1 MKAPTNIIIATT
13 MAGEAVSTLYDLRW
27 MIVFIFVLIASDF
40 WFGVSEARMKKQ
52 TFRLSRAGRRTCN
65 KLVDYITYLI
75 LGAIL
80 GRAIFEPLHLASHTT
95 TAAAG
100 LSLACV
106 WEIDSIINHIL
117 TIHGCARV
125 PLLHIALK
133 LLKKK
138 HRDLGEAIEEG
149 MNENYNMKNYSKG
162 NNNLKQKNHEK
173 H

>member
-1 MKAPTNIIIATT
+1 MKASINLIIATT

-40 WFGVSEARMKKQ
+40 WFGISETRMKKQ
-52 TFRLSRAGRRTCN
+52 TFKLSRAGRRTCN
-65 KLVDYITYLI
+65 KLIDYITYLI

-80 GRAIFEPLHLASHTT
+80 GRAIFEPLNLASHTT

-100 LSLACV
+100 LSMACV

-117 TIHGCARV
+117 AIHGCARMS
-125 PLLHIALK
+125 LLHIALK

-138 HRDLGEAIEEG
+138 HRDLGEVIEEEIH
-149 MNENYNMKNYSKG
+149 ENHDLKNCNK
-162 NNNLKQKNHEK
+162 NNNH
-173 H
+173 

>member
-106 WEIDSIINHIL
+106 L
-117 TIHGCARV
+117 
-125 PLLHIALK
+125 
-133 LLKKK
+133 
-138 HRDLGEAIEEG
+138 
-149 MNENYNMKNYSKG
+149 
-162 NNNLKQKNHEK
+162 
-173 H
+173 